1 VKNKILKKSKI
12 MIKFLNKKSLSFTLT
27 SKFGLGRQKQASFT
41 LIELLVVIAI
51 IGILATIVLVSL
63 SNARTK
69 ARDARRETDMHQF
82 SVAMEMYYGADNNNP
97 HYPDLPPD
105 VATAIPAL
113 AHNLAPFMDP
123 AALDPSNPSRQYFW
137 SDCGDITH
145 QQYCVWATLENPSTP
160 TTYYIANPRGT
171 KETTIPPS
179 CSATPKCYDL

>member
-1 VKNKILKKSKI
+1 

-82 SVAMEMYYGADNNNP
+82 SVAMEMYYDANSAT
-97 HYPDLPPD
+97 YPDLPDD
-105 VATAIPAL
+105 VATAIPAG
-113 AHNLAPFMDP
+113 ANNLAPYMAP
-123 AALDPSNPSRQYFW
+123 AALDPSNPAQQYFW
-137 SDCGDITH
+137 SDCTDVTH
-145 QQYCVWATLENPSTP
+145 QQYCVWATLENPSAP
-160 TTYYIANPRGT
+160 TTYCIANPKGT
-171 KETTIPPS
+171 KETTIAPS
-179 CSATPKCYDL
+179 CSAAPKCYDL